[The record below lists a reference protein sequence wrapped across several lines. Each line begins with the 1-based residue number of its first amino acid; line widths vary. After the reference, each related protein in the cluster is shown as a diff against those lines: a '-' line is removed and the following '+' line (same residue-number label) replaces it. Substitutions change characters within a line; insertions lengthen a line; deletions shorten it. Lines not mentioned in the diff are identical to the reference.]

1 MQIKF
6 CGAAREVTG
15 SSHLLILDNGY
26 TILLDCGLYQGQDED
41 LQNLNRSWHFKPY
54 EIDCVVLSHAHIDHC
69 GRLPMLVRD
78 GFKGNIYCTHATRD
92 LCAILLLDSA
102 KIQERDT
109 EYSKRHKKQSGGETT
124 DDEPLY
130 TEQDVRRAMQQ
141 FITLPYERPFNI
153 CSEVKVMFR
162 DNGHILGSASVTL
175 KIEQE
180 GKPATT
186 FGFTGDIGRPNRP
199 ILRDPI
205 PMPHCDYLICES
217 TYGDRLHKSNPD
229 ERDALLKIIKDTCLK
244 NHGKLLIPAFSVGRT
259 QELIYALDRLEHEHK
274 LPRVP
279 VYVDSPLSTSA
290 TQIYLSHPDCFDAD
304 IMRYMLTDPNPFG
317 FQNLRYIRRV
327 EESKTLNY
335 QNEASIIISA
345 SGMANAG
352 RIKHH
357 LRNNLEKTSTTV
369 LMVGYCAP
377 GTLGR
382 RLRDGEPEVRIFGET
397 INVNATIEILESF
410 SAHGDQKEMLDF
422 IENQDRDRLQQIF
435 LVHGEYES
443 QKTFKTKI
451 EQQGF
456 KNVQIPQNGETF
468 EING

>member
-1 MQIKF
+1 
-6 CGAAREVTG
+6 
-15 SSHLLILDNGY
+15 
-26 TILLDCGLYQGQDED
+26 
-41 LQNLNRSWHFKPY
+41 
-54 EIDCVVLSHAHIDHC
+54 
-69 GRLPMLVRD
+69 
-78 GFKGNIYCTHATRD
+78 
-92 LCAILLLDSA
+92 
-102 KIQERDT
+102 
-109 EYSKRHKKQSGGETT
+109 
-124 DDEPLY
+124 
-130 TEQDVRRAMQQ
+130 
-141 FITLPYERPFNI
+141 
-153 CSEVKVMFR
+153 
-162 DNGHILGSASVTL
+162 
-175 KIEQE
+175 
-180 GKPATT
+180 
-186 FGFTGDIGRPNRP
+186 
-199 ILRDPI
+199 
-205 PMPHCDYLICES
+205 MPHCDYLICES

-290 TQIYLSHPDCFDAD
+290 TQISLSHPDCFDAD